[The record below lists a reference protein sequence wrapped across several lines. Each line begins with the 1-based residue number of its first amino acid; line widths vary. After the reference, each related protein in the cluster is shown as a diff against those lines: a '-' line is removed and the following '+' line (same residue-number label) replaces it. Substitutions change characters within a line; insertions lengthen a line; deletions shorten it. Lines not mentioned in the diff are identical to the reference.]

1 MHFIFKMC
9 TLTEIQ
15 TEKEAIFSY
24 LTYDY
29 MVRLK
34 RENTMFACFLFFF
47 LIKCGNSLRR
57 SELIRTPVVI
67 SR

>member
-34 RENTMFACFLFFF
+34 RENTMFACFFFF
-47 LIKCGNSLRR
+47 NQVWK
-57 SELIRTPVVI
+57 
-67 SR
+67 